1 MKLLAFLAA
10 AVAGYLFSMV
20 ALYPLA
26 VSMSGGRDMN
36 GGVAMGMAFTI
47 APVIAVVC
55 GIAAVAWM
63 NRRAAAGEPEKA
75 RGPQEEGGPEQ
86 GA

>member
-55 GIAAVAWM
+55 GIAAVVWM
-63 NRRAAAGEPEKA
+63 IRGSNRG
-75 RGPQEEGGPEQ
+75 
-86 GA
+86 